1 MRTIKLLFLIA
12 FAFTCAVQAQTQS
25 PQTKSEQTKSPK
37 IKSNIRMTTY
47 ALKGPVKSVRTEA
60 ATFVLKDGQWVE
72 GPRLLEMTV
81 DFAEDGNRTQVAFYR
96 EGKLTR
102 RIEDKYDEDGRQ
114 IEFLNYDG
122 AGNMWLRGTFAYGE
136 DGKTKEEVTYNG
148 DGSVRSKRSIKRNE
162 QGQILETVELNP
174 NGIVMEK
181 LTNTFVDGA
190 LATTFRSLHYADGR
204 VARTEAYEIPK
215 KRVET
220 ISYKPD
226 GSVQNKTIRV
236 DREISEYAKDGTLI
250 KTTTISTEGR
260 LLDEVS
266 VGPGGPS
273 KREAQ
278 LPDQFDSHENWIV
291 QTKWHADAKGSRPLK
306 ISYRTITYY
315 QTFTF

>member
-1 MRTIKLLFLIA
+1 MRIIRLLLLIA
-12 FAFTCAVQAQTQS
+12 FAFTCAVHAQTTS
-25 PQTKSEQTKSPK
+25 PETKSPK
-37 IKSNIRMTTY
+37 IKSNIRMSTY

-81 DFAEDGNRTQVAFYR
+81 NFAEDGNRTEVAFYR
-96 EGKLTR
+96 EGTLAR
-102 RIEDKYDEDGRQ
+102 RIEDKYDADGRQ

-122 AGNMWLRGTFAYGE
+122 AGNMWLRGTFSYDE
-136 DGKTKEEVTYNG
+136 NSKVKEEVTYNG
-148 DGSVRSKRSIKRNE
+148 DGSLRSKRAIKRNE
-162 QGQILETVELNP
+162 QGQILETVERNP
-174 NGIVMEK
+174 NGVVMEK

-190 LATTFRSLHYADGR
+190 LATTFRSLHFADGS

-220 ISYKPD
+220 INYGSD
-226 GSVQNKTIRV
+226 GSVKSKTIRV

-250 KTTTISTEGR
+250 KTTTISDAGR

-278 LPDQFDSHENWIV
+278 LPDQIDSHENWTV
-291 QTKWHADAKGSRPLK
+291 QTKWQADAKGSRPLK
-306 ISYRTITYY
+306 ITYRTITYY
-315 QTFTF
+315 QTFVF